1 MARVYV
7 GIGSNI
13 ERENNI
19 RGAVQALRQRFNNL
33 ILSKVYESQ
42 PVGFEGADFYNLVVG
57 FETSLPVEQL
67 LDELRGIERNHGRK
81 KIGKRFDARTLD
93 LDLLLYNGLVR
104 HDDTVNVPR
113 PEILQYAF
121 MLRPLAEIAPNQTHP
136 ENEKKFSE
144 LWKEFGE
151 NQQELRL
158 VDLTLP

>member
-19 RGAVQALRQRFNNL
+19 RAAVRALRQRFDTL
-33 ILSKVYESQ
+33 ILSQVYESH

-57 FETSLPVEQL
+57 FKTSLPIEQL
-67 LDELRGIERNHGRK
+67 LDELRTIEQNHGRK
-81 KIGKRFDARTLD
+81 RNGKRFDARTLD

-121 MLRPLAEIAPNQTHP
+121 MLRPLAEIAPTQAHP
-136 ENEKKFSE
+136 ENGKNFSE

-151 NQQELRL
+151 NQQELRP